1 VRLEENDW
9 EVMREGVISDEE
21 IRACLEDD
29 SEV

>member
-1 VRLEENDW
+1 VKLDGMDW
-9 EVMREGVISDEE
+9 EIMREGVITDAE